1 MPFRATAYQKRL
13 EEAGFD
19 PKMALAQ
26 AAAMEEFV
34 VSELVTRDYLDA
46 RLSEV
51 RSELKGEISAL
62 RAELK
67 PDITTL
73 RGDFRAE
80 IAAVETRLI
89 RWVVGSVGGAALAV
103 ILTLVRVMRQRTR
116 VHHPQREP
124 THVAYG
130 RLAARAS
137 RH

>member
-26 AAAMEEFV
+26 AAAMEFV

-67 PDITTL
+67 DDISALRAELKGDIATL
-73 RGDFRAE
+73 RGDLRAE

-89 RWVVGSVGGAALAV
+89 RWMVDSVGGAALAV
-103 ILTLVRVMRQRTR
+103 ILTLVRVMR
-116 VHHPQREP
+116 
-124 THVAYG
+124 
-130 RLAARAS
+130 
-137 RH
+137 